1 MKKRVVITGT
11 GAICSIG
18 NSTASLWES
27 CMEQKVS
34 IQEIPQRWKA
44 LSKFNSRF
52 WSPLGPLPK
61 DSFFQLRTDAFQ
73 LDKCQIMTIATAME
87 AIRDSKLEYIRVNGK
102 CGICKLKD
110 IDTSRTGIFI
120 GTGAGGIGSMLS
132 AHSYHNLSPLKSQL
146 DPHKYG
152 FADAFPL
159 RFNPFTV
166 PMMMLNGSAD
176 ILGIRLSISGI
187 NRTIC
192 AACASGTMAIGE
204 AYKAVSSGKIDVAI
218 AGGVEYLNDPSGGVF
233 RSFDTAGVLTKGDN
247 AETCNAPFDQ
257 NRSGFL
263 FSEGGCALMVIESLE
278 HALNRGTNI
287 IAEIKAYFENFEAYN
302 LMMMEPEGKFIE
314 ELLISL
320 LDKADL
326 DKSEIDYINAHGTGT
341 VANDQIESMVI
352 KKIFGTAVSVNST
365 KSLTGHIL
373 GASGAIEAVITALSV
388 QKNTIHASKNIFN
401 PVNDINLIKKSTHT
415 RIRNAITESFSFG
428 GHNAALV
435 LGKV

>member
-1 MKKRVVITGT
+1 
-11 GAICSIG
+11 
-18 NSTASLWES
+18 
-27 CMEQKVS
+27 
-34 IQEIPQRWKA
+34 
-44 LSKFNSRF
+44 
-52 WSPLGPLPK
+52 
-61 DSFFQLRTDAFQ
+61 
-73 LDKCQIMTIATAME
+73 
-87 AIRDSKLEYIRVNGK
+87 
-102 CGICKLKD
+102 
-110 IDTSRTGIFI
+110 
-120 GTGAGGIGSMLS
+120 
-132 AHSYHNLSPLKSQL
+132 
-146 DPHKYG
+146 
-152 FADAFPL
+152 
-159 RFNPFTV
+159 
-166 PMMMLNGSAD
+166 
-176 ILGIRLSISGI
+176 
-187 NRTIC
+187 
-192 AACASGTMAIGE
+192 
-204 AYKAVSSGKIDVAI
+204 
-218 AGGVEYLNDPSGGVF
+218 
-233 RSFDTAGVLTKGDN
+233 
-247 AETCNAPFDQ
+247 
-257 NRSGFL
+257 
-263 FSEGGCALMVIESLE
+263 MVIESLE

-388 QKNTIHASKNIFN
+388 QKNTIHGSKNIFN